1 MRTIVFVAQASGDEA
16 SGYRAKFPDFPALV
30 TNAVDIASLLRDA
43 RAGLLRELRALEAA
57 GDAWPTPTTMTTF
70 HQRAEHAGDTL
81 LLVDVQVDD
90 PPLRVSISIGE
101 RLLKRLDEAA
111 TAQDMSRSGFIAAAL
126 RHRLGEFPSAKPT
139 SFETSAQRLQ
149 EEVASVARRVNDA
162 VGPDSTFGRAV
173 AELDVRALEGLR
185 SLTSIIGGKQRKP
198 GNDPQNAAE
207 HGMSVD
213 AGPEDD

>member
-1 MRTIVFVAQASGDEA
+1 MTTIVFVAQASGDEA
-16 SGYRAKFPDFPALV
+16 SGYRAKFPDLPALV
-30 TNAVDIASLLRDA
+30 IDAVDIASLLRDA

-70 HQRAEHAGDTL
+70 HQRGEHAGDTL

-90 PPLRVSISIGE
+90 PPLRVNISIGE

-111 TAQDMSRSGFIAAAL
+111 TAQDMSRSGFIAAAV
-126 RHRLGEFPSAKPT
+126 RHRLGESPSAKPT

-149 EEVASVARRVNDA
+149 EEVASVARRVNEA

-173 AELDVRALEGLR
+173 AELDIRALEGLR
-185 SLTSIIGGKQRKP
+185 SLTSMIGGKQREP
-198 GNDPQNAAE
+198 GNDPQNPAE

-213 AGPEDD
+213 AGPEDE